1 VTIAAKQDMI
11 DWLEPEIDHLATE
24 RPEGYRSWRLLYNR
38 LQSQGDLSTPMQ
50 VALATLAA
58 LSEHG
63 SEDASAVEKAKREA
77 MLDIHLRSSAPSTS
91 DVARVCSELEQ
102 YDCTGIERL
111 SDMIASWASRLP
123 AETLVTELCKNPYPN
138 AASAIVSSCPSIYEL
153 ITVAVHYDLD
163 DTYQCYMDRNCTRV
177 VEYLRTRDA
186 AEARSVIQRC
196 FPRVELFHLAVHHR
210 LTDVMFDD
218 DYYDVE
224 TWIDGII
231 NDLCARDAVSARAI
245 LDICDSFYMLVSV
258 AVHHGFTDMIPA
270 MVDRTP
276 DDMVDYLRTREAA
289 EARTVVELCPSRCEL
304 IYVAAHHGFSDLI
317 AGYLRRDLAG
327 VERFLSK
334 DVFGLS
340 KFLPKCS
347 AEHWQLVPFVVQ
359 YRCKLVSHFITR
371 DADGRIIA
379 PGSSPTSPHRLS
391 DDDAVNAWLWLIK
404 GDGHVTDKAW
414 DAMKATGLL
423 NGEPAIVQML
433 DGLYASGRKIAS
445 AIRFRSV
452 HYDDCR
458 VIFRHAISTSNL
470 DMVKYFMDRE
480 MPRCRLEHHWLN
492 HVRDVP
498 TAQYLVKKGAEI
510 SPRYNAGDD
519 TPLHHAHN
527 VDMAKYFVKNGI
539 EVNARR
545 RSGETPL
552 HLVENV
558 DVARYLLWMNADV
571 HARDTNE
578 RTPLHTV
585 NNAAIVQL
593 LIDHN
598 ASVDAVITGSGNT
611 RLHDEVDPAIIRCLI
626 KNGADVCLQNK
637 KGCTP
642 LHCAK
647 DDAVIRSILDAQIDL
662 LQAGPLTDADAET
675 KNSCLQRCILNVRT
689 YAMYNLPFF
698 SKS

>member
-1 VTIAAKQDMI
+1 MRPKKQQKRSDSSVDIALPDEQIRRHIEKITSAAEADDYATLATSIRAASADGMSLAVGIPVSGIELPLPCYLTRTRRLSLLRQLLDDGVLSFSECGVLHEDMWEHCIRQRKADIPIVCAVMEHFGADLQGPEAGSIALWLQSNPSLVRPLTVELSIAPSPYPHLARAVVQVTPTNSQAVTIAAKQDMI

-24 RPEGYRSWRLLYNR
+24 RPEGYRSWRLLYNH
-38 LQSQGDLSTPMQ
+38 LQSQGGLSTPMQ

-433 DGLYASGRKIAS
+433 DGLYASGRKIVS

-480 MPRCRLEHHWLN
+480 MPRCRLERHWLN

-498 TAQYLVKKGAEI
+498 MTL
-510 SPRYNAGDD
+510 
-519 TPLHHAHN
+519 
-527 VDMAKYFVKNGI
+527 
-539 EVNARR
+539 
-545 RSGETPL
+545 
-552 HLVENV
+552 
-558 DVARYLLWMNADV
+558 
-571 HARDTNE
+571 
-578 RTPLHTV
+578 
-585 NNAAIVQL
+585 
-593 LIDHN
+593 
-598 ASVDAVITGSGNT
+598 
-611 RLHDEVDPAIIRCLI
+611 
-626 KNGADVCLQNK
+626 
-637 KGCTP
+637 
-642 LHCAK
+642 
-647 DDAVIRSILDAQIDL
+647 
-662 LQAGPLTDADAET
+662 
-675 KNSCLQRCILNVRT
+675 
-689 YAMYNLPFF
+689 
-698 SKS
+698 